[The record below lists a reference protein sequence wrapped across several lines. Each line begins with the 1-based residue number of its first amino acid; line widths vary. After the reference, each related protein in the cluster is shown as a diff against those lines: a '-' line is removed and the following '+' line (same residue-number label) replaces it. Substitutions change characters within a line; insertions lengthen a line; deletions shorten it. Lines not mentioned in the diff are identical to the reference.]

1 MQKQFFLN
9 TLYVCIGPSDLGA
22 LVSVKTGHVIDS
34 GVAGAIAIVDDALC
48 QQAGGEGLSC

>member
-48 QQAGGEGLSC
+48 Q